1 MRQSE
6 QVRNTTE
13 TQISVS
19 LCLDSRKKEKS
30 SRLSGF

>member
-13 TQISVS
+13 TQISFLSVWTAG
-19 LCLDSRKKEKS
+19 KKEKS
-30 SRLSGF
+30 LRLSGF